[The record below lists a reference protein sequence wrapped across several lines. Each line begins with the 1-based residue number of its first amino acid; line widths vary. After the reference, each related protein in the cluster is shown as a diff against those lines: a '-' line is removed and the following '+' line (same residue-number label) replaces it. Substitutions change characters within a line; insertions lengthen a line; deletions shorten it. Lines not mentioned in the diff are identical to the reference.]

1 MKPANEFASR
11 FFRQVVRWRWLVLGL
26 SLLLIA
32 GAASQLGQ
40 LQKNT
45 QADAFIDE
53 NNPALIYRKAVEERF
68 NLKDPIVIAV
78 ADGGESGVY
87 RSETLALV
95 QWLSARLK
103 LVENIDPDGI
113 TSLATES
120 NIEGDAAGMAVEK
133 FLDGDLDA
141 ARVNWIREGIGD
153 FPLYQGTLVA
163 RDRSTTLIVAELLDE
178 NDAEATYQRVMALV
192 GQAPVP
198 DGVQLHVAG
207 EGAVAGYLSS
217 YVDQDARRLNPLA
230 GLIITVVLILAFL
243 TPRAALIPNLVVA
256 GTVAVTLGVMA
267 GAGVEFYVITN
278 GLIVCMIGVAVADSV
293 HIFSDYYEAGARAV
307 AAGESPDHHALI
319 VQTMVRMW
327 RPVTLTTLTTAAG
340 FLALYPSNDMP
351 PLQYFGVF
359 GALAVVAAWLLTLLV
374 IPALLAVLRF
384 RPSRRLRAE
393 GVIRPASSLL
403 VRALSFASLRRP
415 GWTLCVGLVLALA
428 AGAGTSLVV
437 VNEERIENFQHH
449 EPIYQADKLINQ
461 RMDGS
466 HYLDVVI
473 ETTAPEGLYDPGVL
487 RQIEDLQVFLASLSA
502 VQGTTS
508 IVDYIKQMNKA
519 VNEDD
524 SRFYRI
530 PDDPNLIAQLFLLY
544 SASADPTD
552 FENRIDS
559 PRQTALVRAT
569 LQSGSYLVSRELVPQ
584 VEAYLN
590 DRFDGAVRANLSGRV
605 NVDYHWIGG
614 IAASHLN
621 SVLIS
626 FLAVLTMAALL
637 FRSFAAG
644 VMAALPVGLAILVIY
659 AVMAIRGIWL
669 GVGTSMFAAIA
680 IGLGV
685 DFAIHTLDRLRQE
698 LSAQGKA
705 SLADRI
711 GTVFASTGRA
721 LWYNLLAVALG
732 FGVLMTSQVPPLVNF
747 GLLVALSV
755 SIAFVA
761 SLVLLP
767 ALAVVF
773 RPAFLFGRSGSL
785 WKTAAWVALLVAIA
799 GSIQLA
805 SASEEPPEVMA
816 IIERMNARDD
826 GESVQRDMIL
836 TLTDRH
842 GNERVEQTRAFRRY
856 DGDTKK
862 TIIFYTEPASVS
874 GTGFLTWDYPDA
886 NQDDDQWLYLP
897 ALRKVRRISA
907 SDRGDYFL
915 GTDFTY
921 EEIKKE
927 SKIEAAD
934 YVFSLEGEAQVDGY
948 HTWVVEAL
956 PRTPEIAEALGYS
969 RVLMRIDSTIWMPR
983 LWEFWDEGGNFLKTV
998 HAMGIEQIDGIWSV
1012 LEVRAENH
1020 KTGHTT
1026 RMQFVDTDYHAEV
1039 PPRLFET
1046 HALTRGY

>member
-1 MKPANEFASR
+1 MNSGNDFASR
-11 FFRQVVRWRWLVLGL
+11 FFTQVVRWRWPILLLSLVLVAA
-26 SLLLIA
+26 A
-32 GAASQLGQ
+32 GSQLGRM
-40 LQKNT
+40 QKNT
-45 QADAFIDE
+45 QADAYISAD
-53 NNPALIYRKAVEERF
+53 NPALIYRIAVEERF

-78 ADGGESGVY
+78 VDDRQDGVY
-87 RSETLALV
+87 HSETLTLV
-95 QWLSARLK
+95 RWLSTGLK
-103 LVENIDPDGI
+103 TVANIDPDGI

-133 FLDGDLDA
+133 FLDGTLSDA
-141 ARVNWIREGIGD
+141 HVDWIREGIAH
-153 FPLYQGTLVA
+153 FPLYQGSLVA
-163 RDRSTTLIVAELLDE
+163 RDSSTTLIVAELLDE
-178 NDAEATYQRVMALV
+178 HDAEATYQRVMALV
-192 GQAPVP
+192 QEAPAVA
-198 DGVQLHVAG
+198 GVQLHVAG

-217 YVDQDARRLNPLA
+217 YIDQDARRLNPLA
-230 GLIITVVLILAFL
+230 GLIITIILVVAFL

-256 GTVAVTLGVMA
+256 GTVATTLGVMA
-267 GAGVEFYVITN
+267 WLGVEFYVITN
-278 GLIVCMIGVAVADSV
+278 GLIVCMIGIAVADSV
-293 HIFSDYYEAGARAV
+293 HIFSEYYLSEPPASDNPVADHRAR
-307 AAGESPDHHALI
+307 I

-359 GALAVVAAWLLTLLV
+359 GALAVVVAWMLSLLV

-384 RPSRRLRAE
+384 RPSRRLQT
-393 GVIRPASSLL
+393 PAARQSSSLL
-403 VRALSFASLRRP
+403 VRLLSLASLRRP
-415 GWTLCVGLVLALA
+415 RVTLLVGALVMLVAVV
-428 AGAGTSLVV
+428 GTTRVV

-449 EPIYQADKLINQ
+449 EPIYQADQMINQ

-473 ETTAPEGLYDPGVL
+473 ETDTPEGLYDPAVL
-487 RQIEDLQVFLASLSA
+487 RQIEALQRFLESQPGVAGS
-502 VQGTTS
+502 TS

-524 SRFYRI
+524 ERYFRI
-530 PDDPNLIAQLFLLY
+530 PDDGNLIAQLFLLY

-559 PRQTALVRAT
+559 PRQTALVRAS
-569 LQSGSYLVSRELVPQ
+569 LQTGSYLISRDLVPV
-584 VEAYLN
+584 VEPYLQSH
-590 DRFDGAVRANLSGRV
+590 FDGAVKANLSGRV

-614 IAASHLN
+614 IAASHLS

-637 FRSFAAG
+637 FRSLTAG
-644 VMAALPVGLAILVIY
+644 FMAALPVGLAILVIY
-659 AVMAIRGIWL
+659 AVMAVKGIWL

-698 LSAQGKA
+698 LSAQGGA
-705 SLADRI
+705 TVAERI
-711 GTVFASTGRA
+711 TVVFASTGRA

-767 ALAVVF
+767 ALAVVL
-773 RPAFLFGRSGSL
+773 RPAFLFGQSGSL
-785 WKTAAWVALLVAIA
+785 LKTAAWVALLVAIA

-805 SASEEPPEVMA
+805 NAAGERPEVMT
-816 IIERMNARDD
+816 IIERMNARED
-826 GESVQRDMIL
+826 GETVRRDMVL

-842 GNERVEQTRAFRRY
+842 GNERVEQTRSFRRY
-856 DGDTKK
+856 EGETKK
-862 TIIFYTEPASVS
+862 TVIFYTEPASVG
-874 GTGFLTWDYPDA
+874 GTGFLTWDYPEADR
-886 NQDDDQWLYLP
+886 DDDQWLYLP

-927 SKIEAAD
+927 SKIEARD
-934 YVFSLEGEAQVDGY
+934 YDFSLRGEELVDGH
-948 HTWVVEAL
+948 HTWVVEAV
-956 PRTPEIAEALGYS
+956 PRTPDIAAELGYS
-969 RVLMRIDSTIWMPR
+969 RILLRIDSAIWMPR
-983 LWEFWDEGGNFLKTV
+983 LWEFWDEAGNDLKTV
-998 HAMGIEQIDGIWSV
+998 HATRIEQVDGIWSV
-1012 LEVRAENH
+1012 LDIQAENH
-1020 KTGHTT
+1020 KTGHIT

-1039 PPRLFET
+1039 PSRLFET